1 MDWISSIL
9 RASPELAMF
18 LAVGIGFWA
27 GKFKIGNFA
36 FGTVTAS
43 LLAGL
48 VVGQAHVEIN
58 RELRWGLFYLFL
70 FANGYSVGPQ
80 FFAALKRDGFK
91 PMVLSLVVFVTGLA
105 TALLMARMLK
115 LDPGMSAG
123 LYAGGLT
130 HSAAIGTA
138 TDAVMALD
146 LPEAQRKLL
155 ASHVAVADALTYV
168 FGAVG
173 VMLFASVWGPK
184 LLRVDLRKE
193 AAILEEQ
200 LGMQAQPKGI
210 LSGAQKFA
218 LRAYRL
224 DTARFAGKT
233 VREFEGTR
241 PDARFFVERIRRGDE
256 ISDATPDAVLAIGDV
271 LLLYGRHEALVEIG
285 PQVGEER
292 HDDALSDIPV
302 SMLEVVVTNPKL
314 VGPTLE
320 TLTHDAQLD
329 FRSIGVRKL
338 SRGGQAMPIGTRTVL
353 AQGDV
358 MELIGPQR
366 AVDRAAA
373 TIGYAMRPSDTTS
386 LTLPCF
392 GIVIGALIG
401 LPYVMAGN
409 IKLTLSVSVGALL
422 AGLFFGWLRSRRP
435 SFGNIPQP
443 ALQFMIDF
451 GLASFVAGAGLLAG
465 PEFVRAVSE
474 NGIGLLLVGV
484 VVTLVPQACA
494 LFVGHYILKMNP
506 LLLLGGIAGAQ
517 TFTGAMA
524 AVQEKSGSRVPVLG
538 YTVPYATSN
547 VLLTAGGTLMVG
559 LMSL

>member
-1 MDWISSIL
+1 MDWINSIL

-27 GKFKIGNFA
+27 GKFRIGNFA

-58 RELRWGLFYLFL
+58 RELRWGLFFLFL

-80 FFAALKRDGFK
+80 FFAALRRDGFK
-91 PMVLSLVVFVTGLA
+91 PMLLSVVVFGTGLA

-123 LYAGGLT
+123 LYAGALT

-168 FGAVG
+168 FGAIG

-184 LLRVDLRKE
+184 LLRVDLKKE
-193 AAILEEQ
+193 AAALEAQ
-200 LGMQAQPKGI
+200 LGMQSTPTGI

-218 LRAYRL
+218 LRAHRL
-224 DTARFAGKT
+224 DATEWVGRT
-233 VREFEGTR
+233 VREFEGHR
-241 PDARFFVERIRRGDE
+241 PGERFFVERIRRG
-256 ISDATPDAVLAIGDV
+256 SAIVDPTLDTVFAAGDV
-271 LLLYGRHEALVEIG
+271 LLLYGRHDSLVALG
-285 PQVGEER
+285 PRLGTEV
-292 HDDALSDIPV
+292 HDDELADIPLAI
-302 SMLEVVVTNPKL
+302 LEVVVTNPKL
-314 VGPTLE
+314 VGPTIEVLARE
-320 TLTHDAQLD
+320 HLFDA
-329 FRSIGVRKL
+329 RSIGLRKL
-338 SRGGQAMPIGTRTVL
+338 TRGGQPIPTGTQTVL
-353 AQGDV
+353 ARGDV
-358 MELIGPQR
+358 LELIGPQR
-366 AVDRAAA
+366 TVERAASV
-373 TIGYAMRPSDTTS
+373 IGYALRASDATT
-386 LTLPCF
+386 LTLPCL

-401 LPYVMAGN
+401 LPYVMMGN

-494 LFVGHYILKMNP
+494 LFVGHFILKMNP

-559 LMSL
+559 LMAL